1 MFLFDSVLFCDHL
14 DSAKLE
20 ALHHFVNRWT
30 VTNLVDTIL
39 LGITDAKLVRNHITG
54 FLEQS
59 VQRVAEIISLLFLHF
74 VVL

>member
-1 MFLFDSVLFCDHL
+1 MFLFDSILFWYHL
-14 DSAKLE
+14 DPAKLK
-20 ALHHFVNRWT
+20 ALDHFVDRWA